1 MERRGFSHRG
11 LSLTVWGPGWKLLAL
26 LMISIGP
33 RAARPA
39 VMRAG
44 GSSPEGDGELDTFF
58 MHNTQHSKGRVGIG
72 LHAGQE

>member
-1 MERRGFSHRG
+1 
-11 LSLTVWGPGWKLLAL
+11 
-26 LMISIGP
+26 MISIGP